1 MPLLKI
7 DLIEGRSDE
16 ELKTLLDV
24 IHDSMVEAFDVPVGD
39 RYQIVHQHPA
49 NEMIIED
56 TGLGFSRTDQ
66 VVVISMTSTQR
77 SEKQK
82 QAFYQMVCENLK
94 EKCGING
101 RDVMINITTNGA
113 GDWSF
118 GFGKAQFLTGEL

>member
-1 MPLLKI
+1 MPLLNI
-7 DLIEGRSDE
+7 DLIEGRSDD

-24 IHDSMVEAFDVPVGD
+24 IHDSVVKSLEVPVGD
-39 RYQIVHQHPA
+39 RYQIVSQHAA

-56 TGLGFSRTDQ
+56 TGLGFKRSDK
-66 VVVISMTSTQR
+66 VVVIRMISSQR

-82 QAFYQMVCENLK
+82 KALYNTLCEELK
-94 EKCGING
+94 EKCGVDGKDI
-101 RDVMINITTNGA
+101 MISITTNGA

>member
-7 DLIEGRSDE
+7 DLIEGRSDA
-16 ELKTLLDV
+16 ELKTLLDT
-24 IHDSMVEAFDVPVGD
+24 IHEVVVKSFEVPEGD
-39 RYQIVHQHPA
+39 RYQIVSQHSA
-49 NEMIIED
+49 NEMIIQD
-56 TGLGFSRTDQ
+56 TGLGFKRSDK

-82 QAFYQMVCENLK
+82 KAFYNMLCENLK
-94 EKCGING
+94 EKCDIDG
-101 RDVMINITTNGA
+101 RDVMISITTNGA

>member
-7 DLIEGRSDE
+7 DLIEGRSDA
-16 ELKTLLDV
+16 ELKTLLDT
-24 IHDSMVEAFDVPVGD
+24 IHEVVVKSFEVPDGD
-39 RYQIVHQHPA
+39 RYQIVSQHSA
-49 NEMIIED
+49 NEMIIQD
-56 TGLGFSRTDQ
+56 TGLGFKRSDK

-82 QAFYQMVCENLK
+82 KAFYNMLCENLK
-94 EKCGING
+94 EKCGIDG
-101 RDVMINITTNGA
+101 RDIMISITTNGA

>member
-7 DLIEGRSDE
+7 DLIEGRSDA
-16 ELKTLLDV
+16 ELKTLLDT
-24 IHDSMVEAFDVPVGD
+24 IHEVVVKSFEVPDGD
-39 RYQIVHQHPA
+39 RYQIVSQHSA
-49 NEMIIED
+49 NEMIIQD
-56 TGLGFSRTDQ
+56 TGLGFKRSDK

-82 QAFYQMVCENLK
+82 KAFYKMLSENLK
-94 EKCGING
+94 EKCGIDG
-101 RDVMINITTNGA
+101 RDIMISITTNGA